1 MGWLSF
7 LVIIFQNSSENRRN
21 IYLLCA
27 GHPISHTTSHAA
39 GILLESHSLSWFS
52 SLLNLSS
59 WHLKRR
65 LLFHHTEP
73 FTYGSWNKK
82 RCRVHVF
89 TPGAATTCRESKEED
104 RFCGYVMTVSKS
116 ASGPDL
122 GKHCVPDTV
131 FIACRIFLGNF
142 MTINVH
148 RSTVASANQ
157 TPQEPHQGKF
167 LKYSFASIAQT
178 QSGKGWAGCS
188 RDLFCLVA
196 SYKLEQGLTNLFHI
210 ISTWQLPNHY
220 QPSLDST
227 QQLWDERHRS
237 TTALTVLGS
246 NPAPTEV
253 SYSFST
259 DCSWS
264 WVRHFYNSFVSSP
277 QPAETLLKK
286 SNTTDRCLQFSYFL
300 AFSLKPATQMSK
312 ITRNYVSSLKILN
325 VWT

>member
-1 MGWLSF
+1 MG
-7 LVIIFQNSSENRRN
+7 
-21 IYLLCA
+21 A
-27 GHPISHTTSHAA
+27 DT
-39 GILLESHSLSWFS
+39 
-52 SLLNLSS
+52 
-59 WHLKRR
+59 
-65 LLFHHTEP
+65 
-73 FTYGSWNKK
+73 
-82 RCRVHVF
+82 
-89 TPGAATTCRESKEED
+89 
-104 RFCGYVMTVSKS
+104 KS
-116 ASGPDL
+116 AAECRYSLQELWQHAGKPRRKTGFVVMLWLYQSSRRDV
-122 GKHCVPDTV
+122 GKHCAPDTV

-167 LKYSFASIAQT
+167 LKYSFASTAWT
-178 QSGKGWAGCS
+178 QPGKGRAGCS

-196 SYKLEQGLTNLFHI
+196 SYKLERGLTNLFHI
-210 ISTWQLPNHY
+210 ISSWQVPNHY

-246 NPAPTEV
+246 NPAPTAV

-264 WVRHFYNSFVSSP
+264 WVRHFCSSFVSSP
-277 QPAETLLKK
+277 QPDETLLKK
-286 SNTTDRCLQFSYFL
+286 SNTTDRRLQFCYFL
-300 AFSLKPATQMSK
+300 AFSLKPARQMSK